1 MLQRRPQALDTH
13 IIRQPIRFLINTVQ
27 VGNFALQFWGNAS
40 GVIHLILWRNR
51 YIISLQQPWIII
63 AGNLGRNLPF
73 RIHFHKPEGFLVI
86 DFTDAVFLGVAKLI
100 IVTWTIALIAQFG
113 AGCFLKNR
121 RRPEFNFALICLDC
135 RLHLGIVEIGVDFWD
150 KLLTIFLPKIS
161 EKSCG

>member
-1 MLQRRPQALDTH
+1 M
-13 IIRQPIRFLINTVQ
+13 
-27 VGNFALQFWGNAS
+27 
-40 GVIHLILWRNR
+40 
-51 YIISLQQPWIII
+51 
-63 AGNLGRNLPF
+63 
-73 RIHFHKPEGFLVI
+73 VI
-86 DFTDAVFLGVAKLI
+86 DFTDAVFLGVAELI